1 MKVGILL
8 LAVMVTLDKEVKTVE
23 DGNLVDIELSNYIS
37 RKTYMRQMGMLADN
51 ILEHKKD

>member
-1 MKVGILL
+1 
-8 LAVMVTLDKEVKTVE
+8 MVTLDKEVKTVE